1 MGILNGSIFEDQ
13 HGKRYRY
20 TGEDDG
26 VPDYNDPTTFEEL
39 KAPIQEQTEEVLDE
53 PSAITDLGRVAF
65 GTWTSLGDAVIDVVG
80 SVVDS
85 SEDEL
90 IEAKNTVNKT
100 FISALPLPVSQ
111 KTKDS
116 FYDSIFDPKTG
127 RTKKTQTVT
136 GTIAE
141 VGTFLTGVGAAKKVI
156 GKGASKASE
165 AVRWFG
171 AEQAAEQLLA
181 DPDSNIA
188 NFAQEMFPETLENNP
203 VMDYLAAD
211 EDDEILE
218 KRAKMALSSG
228 LTGAAI
234 GGTLEAI
241 KGGIKVTGY
250 GLAQTGKAVKDM
262 SNAQLDGLAGDIL
275 LAAKNSNLVPKLAA
289 RKQNAA
295 KQDEELA
302 QVLSQTGNLFSSD
315 WKNAIKR
322 FGKRYLTSRGF
333 LTEEGFKAQRQSLQ
347 NQREIIS
354 KAEHITQRLKN
365 FINEDV
371 VRLGDESIANK
382 VQEALTATVAKKEDK
397 ASINYFVNN
406 FGLSKEL
413 AEQVLDARGL
423 IDDLSENIL
432 GTGLTTKKTSEVIA
446 AQAGSYLRR
455 SYKLFE
461 DKGWK
466 PSEDLKNDTIKK
478 IMEESDL
485 DATEAG
491 NIVTNILQKGDAEEF
506 NSYISAAR
514 AGTRQILTKKK
525 EIPEHIRK
533 LMGEIEDPVD
543 NILLTATKM
552 SQVSENF
559 KFLARIRELGEGKY
573 IFSEA
578 NRLKVENGV
587 ELFKTQISG
596 TNTKLDGMYTT
607 PEMARVLKG
616 TEEQMTESGAG
627 AIWKNVLT
635 LKGFSQKTQT
645 VHDVQ
650 AQLRNTIGAA
660 QFGLANGLNPFKNT
674 SETLDIISNQLGRKG
689 DEGLEENYRRLQKL
703 GVINTSIRA
712 GDYRALL
719 ELTEDS
725 GVSRLTEWAT
735 QKVPEKVINSLPVSK
750 KTKDSVFDAARRLK
764 NAPDD
769 IYMAV
774 DDTFKI
780 NAFHSELEI
789 LKKAKPRTSID
800 DLEEQAAEIIKNTFP
815 NYDLV
820 PKGIKALRGSPF
832 GSYFSFPSEI
842 IRTSYHIMKQSS
854 NEIISG
860 NPVLIDRGVNRISGY
875 MANQLLWAN
884 AGKASAIAS
893 GLTDE
898 EYEAINTLAETPYSK
913 EHNKI
918 IFKEDDEMFL
928 LDPAFLDSY
937 NLFRSAA
944 HELYTPIVR
953 GELYGENLGRS
964 LKESIKNTTVKL
976 IEPYVNPTILTQAV
990 MDVAVAEVNEGRTFK
1005 GKQIFDSDAS
1015 SWDQL
1020 LGSTTHLLKSVT
1032 PGAAQDLYKLNQV
1045 AMKDRSVVNKWT
1057 GEFPTLETEAL
1068 ANFTGI
1074 RFRKFNIDDAMET
1087 KVAVQKRELN
1097 SSKYKAINHQ
1107 LEGDELQT
1115 DFENSLKAQ
1124 KRASQDLYRSV
1135 LAYQSLSGIGA
1146 EGYKPYAIMKRL
1158 GFSQKEASGIFTG
1171 RFIPSFYG
1179 TNRMQNIAEK
1189 VKGFNFEKLY
1199 KTYIEQLNTPLYAE
1213 DRQRKAGGG
1222 LVEDVP
1228 RASEEPDERID
1239 KMTGVPYDQQ
1249 AGEAFVDAED
1259 SLRRLGFGNGK

>member
-39 KAPIQEQTEEVLDE
+39 KDPIQEQTEEVLDE
-53 PSAITDLGRVAF
+53 PSAITDLGRVAY
-65 GTWTSLGDAVIDVVG
+65 GTFTGLGDAVVDVVG
-80 SVVDS
+80 SAVTA

-90 IEAKNTVNKT
+90 IELKTNINKSL
-100 FISALPLPVSQ
+100 INALPAPQ
-111 KTKDS
+111 KIKDS
-116 FYDSIFDPKTG
+116 LFDSLIDPTTG
-127 RTKKTQTVT
+127 RRKKTQTVT
-136 GTIAE
+136 GTVAE
-141 VGTFLTGVGAAKKVI
+141 VGTFLTGVGAAKKVL

-188 NFAQEMFPETLENNP
+188 NFVQEMFPETLENNP

-218 KRAKMALSSG
+218 KRAKMAISSG

-250 GLAQTGKAVKDM
+250 GLAQTGKAVKNM

-275 LAAKNSNLVPKLAA
+275 LAAKNSNLVPKLTA

-354 KAEHITQRLKN
+354 RSEHITQRLKN
-365 FINEDV
+365 FIDEDV

-423 IDDLSENIL
+423 IDELSENIL

-485 DATEAG
+485 SATEAG

-552 SQVSENF
+552 AQVSENF

-578 NRLKVENGV
+578 NRLKVENGA

-627 AIWKNVLT
+627 ALWKNVLT

-645 VHDVQ
+645 VHDLE

-674 SETLDIISNQLGRKG
+674 SETLDILSNQLGRKG

-703 GVINTSIRA
+703 GVINTSVRA

-719 ELTEDS
+719 DLTEDS

-735 QKVPEKVINSLPVSK
+735 QKIPK
-750 KTKDSVFDAARRLK
+750 RLK

-820 PKGIKALRGSPF
+820 PKGIKSLRGSPF

-1005 GKQIFDSDAS
+1005 GKQIFDPDDS
-1015 SWDQL
+1015 SLDQL

-1032 PGAAQDLYKLNQV
+1032 PGAVQDLYELNQV

-1068 ANFTGI
+1068 SNFTGI

-1097 SSKYKAINHQ
+1097 SSKYKAINYQ

-1124 KRASQDLYRSV
+1124 KRASQDLYRNV

-1146 EGYKPYAIMKRL
+1146 EGYKPYEIMKRL

-1171 RFIPSFYG
+1171 RFYPSFYS
-1179 TNRMQNIAEK
+1179 TSRMQNIAER
-1189 VKGFNFEKLY
+1189 VKGFNLDKLY
-1199 KTYIEQLNTPLYAE
+1199 KTYIEQLDTPLYAD

-1228 RASEEPDERID
+1228 RASEEPDERVD
-1239 KMTGVPYDQQ
+1239 KVTGVPYDQQ

-1259 SLRRLGFGNGK
+1259 PLRRLGFVQGGLTDPLKRLGFGNGK

>member
-13 HGKRYRY
+13 YGKRYRY

-39 KAPIQEQTEEVLDE
+39 KDPIQEQTEEVLDE
-53 PSAITDLGRVAF
+53 PSAITDLGRVAYN
-65 GTWTSLGDAVIDVVG
+65 TVASLPNAVGDLVG
-80 SVVDS
+80 SVLGV
-85 SEDEL
+85 SEEEVIDF
-90 IEAKNTVNKT
+90 KNKIHDT
-100 FISALPLPVSQ
+100 FINDISTMVGPGLQPRKPRPELS
-111 KTKDS
+111 KDTPEGRERRKKRVEHL
-116 FYDSIFDPKTG
+116 INPETG
-127 RTKKTQTVT
+127 RVRRPQTIT
-136 GTIAE
+136 GTVAE

-156 GKGASKASE
+156 GKGVSKASE
-165 AVRWFG
+165 AIRWFG

-397 ASINYFVNN
+397 ASINYFINN

-485 DATEAG
+485 SATEAG

-578 NRLKVENGV
+578 NRLKVENGA

-616 TEEQMTESGAG
+616 TEEQIFDREAG
-627 AIWKNVLT
+627 GFVKNLLS

-674 SETLDIISNQLGRKG
+674 SETLDILSNQLGRKG

-703 GVINTSIRA
+703 GVINTSVRA

-719 ELTEDS
+719 DLTEDS

-735 QKVPEKVINSLPVSK
+735 QKIPK
-750 KTKDSVFDAARRLK
+750 RLK

-820 PKGIKALRGSPF
+820 PKGIKSLRGSPF
-832 GSYFSFPSEI
+832 GSFFSFPSEI

-875 MANQLLWAN
+875 MANQALWAN

-964 LKESIKNTTVKL
+964 LKESIKNTTLKL
-976 IEPYVNPTILTQAV
+976 IEPYVSPTILTQAA
-990 MDVAVAEVNEGRTFK
+990 MDVAVAEVNEGRTLR

-1015 SWDQL
+1015 SLDQL
-1020 LGSTTHLLKSVT
+1020 LGSTTYLLKSIT

-1124 KRASQDLYRSV
+1124 KRASQDLYRNV

-1146 EGYKPYAIMKRL
+1146 EGYKPYEIMKRL

-1171 RFIPSFYG
+1171 RFYPSFYS
-1179 TNRMQNIAEK
+1179 TSRMQNIAER
-1189 VKGFNFEKLY
+1189 VKGFNLDKLY
-1199 KTYIEQLNTPLYAE
+1199 KTYIEQLDTPLYAD

-1228 RASEEPDERID
+1228 RASEEPDERVD
-1239 KMTGVPYDQQ
+1239 KVTGVPYDQQ

-1259 SLRRLGFGNGK
+1259 PLRRLGFGNDK

>member
-13 HGKRYRY
+13 HGKQYRY

-26 VPDYNDPTTFEEL
+26 VPDYNDPTTFEEF
-39 KAPIQEQTEEVLDE
+39 KKPIQEQTEEALDE

-65 GTWTSLGDAVIDVVG
+65 GTWTSLGNAVIDVVG

-90 IEAKNTVNKT
+90 IEAKHTVNKS
-100 FISALPLPVSQ
+100 FINALPLPVSQ

-116 FYDSIFDPKTG
+116 FYDSIFDPETG
-127 RTKKTQTVT
+127 RARKTQTIT
-136 GTIAE
+136 GTVAE
-141 VGTFLTGVGAAKKVI
+141 VGTFITGVGAAKKII
-156 GKGASKASE
+156 GKSASKISE
-165 AVRWFG
+165 GIRWFG

-181 DPDSNIA
+181 DPDSNVA
-188 NFAQEMFPETLENNP
+188 NFLQEMFPETLENNP

-218 KRAKMALSSG
+218 KRAKMAITSG
-228 LTGAAI
+228 LTGASII
-234 GGTLEAI
+234 GGLETI
-241 KGGIKVTGY
+241 KGGIKVAGY
-250 GLAQTGKAVKDM
+250 GLAQTGKAVKNM
-262 SNAQLDGLAGDIL
+262 SNAQLDGFAGDIL
-275 LAAKNSNLVPKLAA
+275 LAARQAKLTAQKSKIVQKLTA
-289 RKQNAA
+289 RKQNAV

-302 QVLSQTGNLFSSD
+302 QVLSQTGDLFSSD

-322 FGKRYLTSRGF
+322 FGKRYLSSRGF
-333 LTEEGFKAQRQSLQ
+333 LTEEGFKAQRKSLQ

-354 KAEHITQRLKN
+354 KTEHIAQRLKN

-371 VRLGDESIANK
+371 VRLGDENIANR

-397 ASINYFVNN
+397 ASISYFVDN

-446 AQAGSYLRR
+446 KQAGSYLRR
-455 SYKLFE
+455 SYRLFE

-466 PSEDLKNDTIKK
+466 PSEDLKNDTIQQ
-478 IMEESDL
+478 IMKESDVS
-485 DATEAG
+485 AKEAK
-491 NIVTNILQKGDAEEF
+491 NIVDEILQKGDAEEF

-514 AGTRQILTKKK
+514 AGTRQILTKRE
-525 EIPEHIRK
+525 EIPEHIKK

-573 IFSEA
+573 LFSEA
-578 NRLKVENGV
+578 DRLKVENGV

-596 TNTKLDGMYTT
+596 TNTKLDGMFTT

-616 TEEQMTESGAG
+616 TEEQIFDREAG
-627 AIWKNVLT
+627 VLVKNLLA

-645 VHDVQ
+645 VFDLQ
-650 AQLRNTIGAA
+650 AQLRNMAGAA

-674 SETLDIISNQLGRKG
+674 SETLDILSNQLGRKG

-703 GVINTSIRA
+703 GVINTSVRA
-712 GDYRALL
+712 GDYRELL
-719 ELTEDS
+719 ELTKDS
-725 GVSRLTEWAT
+725 GVIRLTDWAT
-735 QKVPEKVINSLPVSK
+735 QKIPE
-750 KTKDSVFDAARRLK
+750 RLK

-780 NAFHSELEI
+780 NAFYSELEV
-789 LKKAKPRTSID
+789 LKKAKPRTSSD
-800 DLEEQAAEIIKNTFP
+800 VLEEQAAEIIRNTFP

-820 PKGIKALRGSPF
+820 PKGIKALRGLPF
-832 GSYFSFPSEI
+832 GSFFSFPSEI
-842 IRTSYHIMKQSS
+842 IRTSYHIMRQSS
-854 NEIISG
+854 KEIMTG

-875 MANQLLWAN
+875 MGNQLLWAS
-884 AGKASAIAS
+884 AGKASAVSS
-893 GLTDE
+893 GLTHQ

-918 IFKEDDEMFL
+918 IFKEDDKMFL

-953 GELYGENLGRS
+953 GELYGEDLDKS
-964 LKESIKNTTVKL
+964 LIQSATNTTLKL
-976 IEPYVNPTILTQAV
+976 IEPYVSPAILTQAAL
-990 MDVAVAEVNEGRTFK
+990 DVGIAIVNKGRTLK
-1005 GKQIFDSDAS
+1005 GKQIFDPDANIS
-1015 SWDQL
+1015 DQL

-1032 PGAAQDLYKLNQV
+1032 PGVAQDLYKLNKV

-1074 RFRKFNIDDAMET
+1074 RFRQFNIDDAMEA
-1087 KVAVQKRELN
+1087 KVAVKKRELN
-1097 SSKYKAINHQ
+1097 SSKYTPINYQ

-1124 KRASQDLYRSV
+1124 KRASQDLHRNV
-1135 LAYQSLSGIGA
+1135 LAYQSLSGIGS
-1146 EGYKPYAIMKRL
+1146 EGYKPYEIMKRL
-1158 GFSQKEASGIFTG
+1158 GFSKKEANGIFTG
-1171 RFIPSFYG
+1171 TFYPSFYSID
-1179 TNRMQNIAEK
+1179 RMKDIAKK
-1189 VKGFNFEKLY
+1189 VKGFDLDKLHR
-1199 KTYIEQLNTPLYAE
+1199 TYIEHLNTPLYDE
-1213 DRQRKAGGG
+1213 DRQRKEGGG

-1228 RASEEPDERID
+1228 RVPEEPDERVD
-1239 KMTGVPYDQQ
+1239 KMTGIPYDQQ

-1259 SLRRLGFGNGK
+1259 YLRRVGIKDDA